1 MNWPHQRNI
10 KITNNFFL
18 TGDKVKLVNE
28 PSIVYL
34 LVNEWDDCFLCFIA
48 HLYIKP
54 DKIEKATNQ
63 TNKKKTKAVFM
74 FTLRKCQIYSVSVM
88 LIMSYFPVKI

>member
-63 TNKKKTKAVFM
+63 TNKKKNKGSVHV
-74 FTLRKCQIYSVSVM
+74 YSQK
-88 LIMSYFPVKI
+88 MSDLFCFCHADHVLFPS